1 MTASSPNAPQRS
13 SRPPPARPTTRS
25 RWSVSTAP
33 TSSPTPPG
41 SFDEATTV
49 SLFGNR
55 RIVWVRDCGA
65 RNILPA
71 VQPLLDRTDAGSLVV
86 IEAGDLKKGTGL
98 RKKVEDHPTALAIP
112 CYADT
117 AQDIAR
123 LIDQEL
129 KEAKLE
135 IDRDARESLE
145 AHLGADRLASRG
157 DYASSVCM
165 PTAPAASPTP
175 NVAAIV
181 GDASA
186 FAMDE
191 LIDAVRRRRCGRRR
205 RHAAQARS
213 FRHPP
218 LGRRHRVDPH
228 FQLLERARAEIGPG
242 RGAAEVVERLQP
254 PIFFRRRP
262 AIARQLGLWSKERL
276 ARALDHLD
284 EMMRQDPPKAPS
296 RPSDRFGGDS
306 ETRPRRGRRRPAMK
320 RGLRLNLVNSTLFA
334 LEAANAWDVI
344 RHHFGIDSV
353 KLFHV

>member
-1 MTASSPNAPQRS
+1 MVALKPSEVESFVRRPSDRAPVVLVYGPDDGLVAERAAAIVKAAAGKADDPFS
-13 SRPPPARPTTRS
+13 LVRLDGADVVSDPARL
-25 RWSVSTAP
+25 V
-33 TSSPTPPG
+33 
-41 SFDEATTV
+41 DEATTV
-49 SLFGNR
+49 SLFGDR

-71 VQPLLDRTDAGSLVV
+71 VQPLLDRTDTGSLVV

-98 RKKVEDHPTALAIP
+98 RKKVEDHPTALALP

-157 DYASSVCM
+157 ELRKLCLYAHG
-165 PTAPAASPTP
+165 TGRITHAD
-175 NVAAIV
+175 VAAIV

-191 LIDAVRRRRCGRRR
+191 LIDAVAGGDVV
-205 RHAAQARS
+205 AADLTLRKLEAS
-213 FRHPP
+213 GTHPSVAGTV
-218 LGRRHRVDPH
+218 LIRH

-284 EMMRQDPPKAPS
+284 EMMRQTRQKPQLAEAIV
-296 RPSDRFGGDS
+296 S
-306 ETRPRRGRRRPAMK
+306 EATLKLARAAAVAARR
-320 RGLRLNLVNSTLFA
+320 
-334 LEAANAWDVI
+334 
-344 RHHFGIDSV
+344 
-353 KLFHV
+353 